1 MKRDRDAMT
10 PRLLD
15 CMDCLAVGAFLLVF
29 FVLRSP
35 RPVCE
40 IYSTSSANS
49 SIEAASVGG
58 LHLDLYQAA
67 GWPPQHALDMRVE
80 DLRLTMALVAMLS
93 LLFALLLL
101 FVRSSQLAASQ
112 AYRRLDHAGV
122 HRVAPSDRGKRLAH
136 PVQQP

>member
-1 MKRDRDAMT
+1 MKGERETMILAFSIARTA
-10 PRLLD
+10 
-15 CMDCLAVGAFLLVF
+15 LAVGAFLLVF

-93 LLFALLLL
+93 VLFALLLL

-136 PVQQP
+136 PVKQP